1 MRTIGAVLLLAGG
14 MASMPSRAL
23 AQQKPIYGCNA
34 APSCRPLGFS
44 SLNNNTGVSGVF
56 FGVGMAW
63 GPGFNIHIPGPHEIT
78 LVEKRA
84 PEVDGDLFH
93 LNARLLPPMSPSTPS
108 PIPSPTAAAP
118 ARPPGG

>member
-1 MRTIGAVLLLAGG
+1 VAVAALT
-14 MASMPSRAL
+14 PSRVV

-44 SLNNNTGVSGVF
+44 NLNANPGVSGVF

-63 GPGFNIHIPGPHEIT
+63 GPGFNVHIPGPHEIT
-78 LVEKRA
+78 LVEKKA
-84 PEVDGDLFH
+84 PGVDGELFH
-93 LNARLLPPMSPSTPS
+93 LNARLLPPMSSWTPS
-108 PIPSPTAAAP
+108 PNPSPTAAAP